1 MSKKYKR
8 IIIKVSGEALMSK
21 NGQENI
27 DLAVIKQLAISI
39 KKLVKKGYQV
49 GLVFGAGNIWRGRMV
64 KGVKI
69 DRVMADQ
76 MGMLATEINA
86 LAVAAVFQSIGQPAK
101 VLSALSIPKVVEDFH
116 YQKAVDAFKKKQVVL
131 FAGGTGNPFFTTD
144 TAFVLRAVE
153 VNAEHIFKATNVRGV
168 FSADPKKNPKAKFF
182 KTISYQQA
190 LDKNLKVMDATAFA
204 LAQEQKLALT
214 VFQYSPANL
223 IKAVTKNNIGTKVY

>member
-8 IIIKVSGEALMSK
+8 VIIKISGEALMSK

-27 DLAVIKQLAISI
+27 DLAVTKQLAAAV

-69 DRVMADQ
+69 DRVVADQ

-86 LAVAAVFQSIGQPAK
+86 LAVAAVFKSLGQPAK
-101 VLSALSIPKVVEDFH
+101 VLSAISMPKIVDDFH
-116 YQKAVDAFKKKQVVL
+116 HQKAVDAFKKKQVVL

-153 VNAEHIFKATNVRGV
+153 VGAEHIFKATNVRGV
-168 FSADPKKNPKAKFF
+168 FSADPKKNPQAKFF
-182 KTISYQQA
+182 KNISYQQA

-214 VFQYSPANL
+214 IFQYSPANL
-223 IKAVTKNNIGTKVY
+223 IKAVTHNNIGTKVY